1 MAAHRD
7 VTSLRVIVIGAGPA
21 GVRAAQALVE
31 AGLRPV
37 VIDEGRRDGGQ
48 IYRRQPEGFS
58 RSYATLYGTEA
69 ARAASLHHD
78 FDGLRAHIDYRPDT
92 LVWNIGTKA
101 VHVVSGT
108 RYGEIPFDA
117 LIICS
122 GATDRLMPVSGW
134 HHAGAYSLGG
144 AQVALKSQGCAVGA
158 RTVMMGT
165 GPLLYLVAAQYVKAG
180 ATVSAVL
187 DTSTLAQRVRALPQL
202 LAIPSTLFKGIALM
216 RVLRRARV
224 AVHRGVTPVVIDGST
239 EQGVTGV
246 RVKLASGA
254 NLDVACDAVAL
265 GYHLRSETQLA
276 DLAGCEFR
284 FDDATQTW
292 LPHID
297 TDGRSSVA
305 GVYLAG
311 DGARVRGADAAE
323 RAGRL
328 AALAALADAL
338 GGAESQGQERA
349 TGDTRSDMKAD
360 ARLAT
365 KGNAKGDST
374 GRATRVADVERKGV
388 AQLRAELAR
397 YTRFAAGLR
406 AAFPWPARLAATLPD
421 ETIVCRCEA
430 ITAGELRRV
439 VRDLGAQEANRA
451 KAFSR
456 VGMGRCQGRF
466 CAHAGAEV
474 IAAEARVPV
483 KAVGRLR
490 GQAPVKPLPMS
501 LVSTHA
507 TAAAS
512 ENNESHA
519 QEFSE

>member
-7 VTSLRVIVIGAGPA
+7 VKQPKVIVIGAGPA

-31 AGLRPV
+31 AGLRPL

-48 IYRRQPEGFS
+48 IYRRQPDGFS

-69 ARAASLHHD
+69 ARAASLHRD
-78 FDGLRAHIDYRPDT
+78 FDALRSQIDYLPDT
-92 LVWNIGTKA
+92 LVWNIGPKA

-108 RYGEIPFDA
+108 RHDELAFDS

-122 GATDRLMPVSGW
+122 GATDRLMPVPGW
-134 HHAGAYSLGG
+134 HHAGAFSLGG

-158 RTVMMGT
+158 RTVVMGT

-187 DTSTLAQRVRALPQL
+187 DTSTFAQRVRALPQL
-202 LAIPSTLFKGIALM
+202 LAIPTALRKGVALM
-216 RVLRRARV
+216 SVLRHARIP
-224 AVHRGVTPVVIDGST
+224 VHRGVTPVAIDGSP
-239 EQGVTGV
+239 EHGVTGV
-246 RVKLASGA
+246 RVKLANGA
-254 NLDVACDAVAL
+254 TLDVKCDAVAL
-265 GYHLRSETQLA
+265 GYHLRAETQLA

-297 TDGRSSVA
+297 ADGRSSVV

-328 AALAALADAL
+328 AALAALRDV
-338 GGAESQGQERA
+338 GIEREGAEG
-349 TGDTRSDMKAD
+349 
-360 ARLAT
+360 
-365 KGNAKGDST
+365 
-374 GRATRVADVERKGV
+374 
-388 AQLRAELAR
+388 LRAELAR

-406 AAFPWPARLAATLPD
+406 AAFPWPARFAATLPD
-421 ETIVCRCEA
+421 DTIVCRCEA

-439 VRDLGAQEANRA
+439 VRDMGAQEANRA

-474 IAAEARVPV
+474 IAAEARVPLE
-483 KAVGRLR
+483 AVGRLR
-490 GQAPVKPLPMS
+490 GQAPVKPLPMA
-501 LVSTHA
+501 LESTC
-507 TAAAS
+507 AAPRDPEEA
-512 ENNESHA
+512 NTRA

>member
-7 VTSLRVIVIGAGPA
+7 VTQLKVIVIGAGPA

-58 RSYATLYGTEA
+58 RSYETLYGTEA
-69 ARAASLHHD
+69 QRAASLHGD
-78 FDGLRAHIDYRPDT
+78 FDALRARIDYRPDT

-101 VHVVSGT
+101 VHVVTGT
-108 RYGEIPFDA
+108 RYDELPFDA
-117 LIICS
+117 LIVCS
-122 GATDRLMPVSGW
+122 GATDRLMPVPGW

-158 RTVMMGT
+158 RVVMMGT
-165 GPLLYLVAAQYVKAG
+165 GPLLYLVAAQYAKAG

-187 DTSTLAQRVRALPQL
+187 DTSTFAQRVRALPQL
-202 LAIPSTLFKGIALM
+202 LAIPSTLRKGIALM
-216 RVLRRARV
+216 SVLRRAGV
-224 AVHRGVTPVVIDGST
+224 PVHRGVTPIAIDGSA
-239 EQGVTGV
+239 EHGVTGV
-246 RVKLASGA
+246 RAKLANGSM
-254 NLDVACDAVAL
+254 LDVACDAVAL

-284 FDDATQTW
+284 FDHATQTW

-297 TDGRSSVA
+297 ADGRSSVA

-328 AALAALADAL
+328 AALAALRDA
-338 GGAESQGQERA
+338 GIER
-349 TGDTRSDMKAD
+349 GDVVT
-360 ARLAT
+360 
-365 KGNAKGDST
+365 
-374 GRATRVADVERKGV
+374 
-388 AQLRAELAR
+388 LRAELAR

-406 AAFPWPARLAATLPD
+406 AAFPWPARFAAALPD

-439 VRDLGAQEANRA
+439 VREMGAQEANRA

-474 IAAEARVPV
+474 IAAEARVPLES
-483 KAVGRLR
+483 VGRLR
-490 GQAPVKPLPMS
+490 GQAPVKPLPMA

-512 ENNESHA
+512 DDRESHA